1 MKKYLISLLLI
12 ASLCAAL
19 LLPVS
24 ASQEGYVFDLC
35 GVFDE
40 VESLNAEADTICQ
53 ITGIAPYFIITDD
66 QGGLEGEEY
75 IEQFAQQHG
84 FDSDAIVIL
93 DGESACYVTAF
104 GTANDYVSE
113 DELIAMRDA
122 YADSETYSGGV
133 RDYFNLMFTTLEM
146 RLSDDAPAA
155 TEAQG
160 DMAAADTEAEA
171 EAVMAISADADAAQA
186 VAYSTRLIDRAGLLN
201 AQEGAE
207 IAALLD
213 QVSEKH
219 GVDVVIVTES
229 TLGGKDMVAYADD
242 FYDDN
247 GYAEDGILLLYC
259 PNESV
264 RYISTCGKAIDW
276 FDGDNFST
284 LTEAIKPCFES
295 FSYAEAFTTYAE
307 TCDEI
312 IEDETA
318 FPWLIVV
325 IAVLLGVVLSAL
337 IPMNVLKGELKSVR
351 AKAAATDYVR
361 SGSMNLTQDKDI
373 FLYHTVT
380 RTEKPKNNSGN
391 THTSSSG
398 TSHGGGSF

>member
-1 MKKYLISLLLI
+1 MKKYLISLLLLL
-12 ASLCAAL
+12 SLCTAL
-19 LLPVS
+19 LLPVN
-24 ASQEGYVFDLC
+24 ASREGYVFDFC
-35 GVFDE
+35 DVFDE
-40 VESLNAEADTICQ
+40 VESLNSEAESICQ
-53 ITGIAPYFIITDD
+53 ATGIAPYFIITNDL
-66 QGGLEGEEY
+66 GGLELGEY
-75 IEQFAQQHG
+75 ADQFARDHG
-84 FDSDAIVIL
+84 FYSDAIVIL
-93 DGESACYVTAF
+93 VGEGYCFVTSYGA
-104 GTANDYVSE
+104 AKDRVSE
-113 DELIAMRDA
+113 DELDAMCDA
-122 YADSETYSGGV
+122 YIESETYFGGV
-133 RDYFNLMFTTLEM
+133 RDYFNLMFTTLQTNPSEDAEPVQGTVY
-146 RLSDDAPAA
+146 SD
-155 TEAQG
+155 
-160 DMAAADTEAEA
+160 
-171 EAVMAISADADAAQA
+171 
-186 VAYSTRLIDRAGLLN
+186 RLIDRAGLLS

-295 FSYAEAFTTYAE
+295 FAYAEAFTTYAE

>member
-1 MKKYLISLLLI
+1 M
-12 ASLCAAL
+12 
-19 LLPVS
+19 
-24 ASQEGYVFDLC
+24 
-35 GVFDE
+35 
-40 VESLNAEADTICQ
+40 
-53 ITGIAPYFIITDD
+53 
-66 QGGLEGEEY
+66 
-75 IEQFAQQHG
+75 
-84 FDSDAIVIL
+84 
-93 DGESACYVTAF
+93 
-104 GTANDYVSE
+104 
-113 DELIAMRDA
+113 
-122 YADSETYSGGV
+122 
-133 RDYFNLMFTTLEM
+133 
-146 RLSDDAPAA
+146 
-155 TEAQG
+155 
-160 DMAAADTEAEA
+160 
-171 EAVMAISADADAAQA
+171 
-186 VAYSTRLIDRAGLLN
+186 
-201 AQEGAE
+201 
-207 IAALLD
+207 
-213 QVSEKH
+213 SEKH

-276 FDGDNFST
+276 FDGDHFTT
-284 LTEAIKPCFES
+284 LTEAIIPYFDS
-295 FSYAEAFTTYAE
+295 LSYAEAFSTYAE

-380 RTEKPKNNSGN
+380 RTEKPKNNSSN